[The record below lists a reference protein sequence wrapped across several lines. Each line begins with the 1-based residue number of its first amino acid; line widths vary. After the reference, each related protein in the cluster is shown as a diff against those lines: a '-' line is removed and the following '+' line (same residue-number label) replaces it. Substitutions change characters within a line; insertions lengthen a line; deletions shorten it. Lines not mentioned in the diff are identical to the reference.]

1 MNSPIRTKREPREG
15 YEMMRDFR
23 SKDIIYLFVLVVIV
37 VCFVTMIMEKVDICF
52 GLISFMVSL
61 VGGLFYLMFFDD
73 D

>member
-1 MNSPIRTKREPREG
+1 
-15 YEMMRDFR
+15 MMRDFR